1 MKLRNFLTKRAGL
14 AAVVAALLLL
24 AASVVFAAGE
34 EIILRR
40 ATEIALRDNPAAR
53 LAALRADRARVEA
66 EQLRQRVDGAVYLL
80 ITTGT
85 LPPAQM
91 SLVYMGPLQAEQ
103 LEELAPHRKQAERN
117 LLLLEVRRNYLELYR
132 SFDRLKLAGQAERR
146 AREQQ
151 RLAEV
156 AFGAGTV
163 ARSDVMAA
171 QVNVA
176 ATQARVFSAESEVQV
191 ARAALNKSLGR
202 SLTAAIELPP
212 GGFSLPEQ
220 ETLDLDKGL
229 AGAEAGRLE
238 VISARETLRLK
249 ERELEYGRHMLDD
262 AGRRGAELAVEEARL
277 QLQMAL
283 EAVRLEVFQLY
294 HRLAGLEKQLNV
306 LEQGVGAASDAHRLA
321 VLRYQAGVGTQF
333 EITVAEDALVE
344 RELDLL
350 HARYEGYLGYLSWRL
365 ATGQSL
371 E

>member
-1 MKLRNFLTKRAGL
+1 MRVKHLL
-14 AAVVAALLLL
+14 AKNVRIVTVVVAMLLVVG
-24 AASVVFAAGE
+24 SVVLAAGE
-34 EIILRR
+34 EILLKQAI
-40 ATEIALRDNPAAR
+40 ESALRDNPAAR
-53 LAALRADRARVEA
+53 LAEVRADRARVGA
-66 EQLRQRVDGAVYLL
+66 EQLRQRVDGAVYTL
-80 ITTGT
+80 ITTGI
-85 LPPAQM
+85 LPPEQM
-91 SLVYMGPLQAEQ
+91 SLVYMGPVQAEQ
-103 LEELAPHRKQAERN
+103 LENLAPRRKQAERN
-117 LLLLEVRRNYLELYR
+117 LLMLEVRRNYLELYR

-156 AFGAGTV
+156 AFRAGTV
-163 ARSDVMAA
+163 ARSDTLTA
-171 QVNVA
+171 QASVA
-176 ATQARVFSAESEVQV
+176 AAQARVFAAESEVQV

-229 AGAEAGRLE
+229 AGVEAGRLE

-249 ERELEYGRHMLDD
+249 ERELEYGRHILDD
-262 AGRRGAELAVEEARL
+262 AGQREAVLAAEEARL
-277 QLQMAL
+277 QLRMAA
-283 EAVRLEVFQLY
+283 EAARLEVFQLY
-294 HRLAGLEKQLNV
+294 HRLAGLEKQLNA

-321 VLRYQAGVGTQF
+321 ILRYQAGVGTQF
-333 EITVAEDALVE
+333 EVTAAEDALAE